1 LNLHPHAIL
10 LSRAAVWGAV
20 LCCILLPLRAAG
32 AEPEETGVAAAAV
45 EKNNAGEQP
54 ARTIGPFAEP
64 IEQPAAPAEPPV
76 VPDERTEEAAVDET
90 DGAETAEPSKPKT
103 LKFSFNYHPWPDVL
117 RWFAEQNDLSLLLDT
132 APQGTFN
139 YTDNREYTPQDAID
153 LLNSVL
159 LTKGYTLVRRERMLF
174 VVNLEDG
181 IPSNLVPTVPV
192 EDLDK
197 RGEFELVSVVFPLDK
212 LSTDEAEAEIGKL
225 IGPPPGTVVAL
236 ERSRQVIVTGTAGRL
251 RVIRSMLQ
259 RIENPQGPGTGK
271 LRSFDLEHALPE
283 EILPMVR
290 KLIGIAEDADAA
302 SDGSIRLAVDPV
314 GGRLLVTGQ
323 SDKIAQI
330 EEILEAIDVPA
341 PGSSAADPATAESPQ
356 LEVYTVDTADPQSV
370 LAVMQT
376 LMEGMPDVRLAIDDK
391 TNNLVALARPSQHAT
406 IKATLA
412 QMQHDRRLIE
422 VIHLRT
428 VDPQVAVLSINKL
441 FSDPGAKKD
450 APSTGG
456 LQVDADPTTGQL
468 FVRGTQSQIEQV
480 RTLLEKMGEGEVDA
494 DAATANSTVR
504 LLPLTGREAQIAL
517 QRAREIWPELRPNRI
532 RVVTPSAAIP
542 TVRPSTPSWEQL
554 GPPERHDPA
563 LPRPHPQPAPQEP
576 AVEPLPMDDGPP
588 ELPEPAATT
597 RRSRSTRAF
606 FAVQHVE
613 AEPGGEPP
621 PAPEIQSPFEPEASE
636 AEVGAPATIVA
647 IPGSG
652 GLMIVS
658 RDVEALN
665 DFEEL
670 LHALAG
676 EMMTSNAEL
685 TVFYLKHAKA
695 AVVAETL
702 NRIFGGMSSSSSS
715 SAGGTAATA
724 GDMSGVLGA
733 MMGLGGL
740 SITPIGS
747 VSITPDTRLNAL
759 IVQANPADVADIEQL
774 LKILD
779 QRDSPEDVLAAPKA
793 RMIPLLN
800 TLAEEI
806 ATIVK
811 EVYRDRLTSSSGNRS
826 GSGNSPQQF
835 FQAMREMRGGGRSG
849 GSNQNNQQD
858 KMSVGVDSRTNSLVV
873 VAADA
878 LFHEVKEL
886 AEQLD
891 QAALESNQTM
901 RVVTLGRASPAAV
914 QEALSS
920 LLGASIQTGNRS
932 GSRGG
937 STSKPS
943 SGGPQPAPQQPFF
956 RPPFGGFRPGG
967 QPPGG
972 YRPQGS
978 GVRPGGSPPGGSRP
992 GGPRPG
998 GSGR

>member
-1 LNLHPHAIL
+1 
-10 LSRAAVWGAV
+10 
-20 LCCILLPLRAAG
+20 
-32 AEPEETGVAAAAV
+32 
-45 EKNNAGEQP
+45 
-54 ARTIGPFAEP
+54 
-64 IEQPAAPAEPPV
+64 
-76 VPDERTEEAAVDET
+76 
-90 DGAETAEPSKPKT
+90 
-103 LKFSFNYHPWPDVL
+103 
-117 RWFAEQNDLSLLLDT
+117 
-132 APQGTFN
+132 
-139 YTDNREYTPQDAID
+139 
-153 LLNSVL
+153 
-159 LTKGYTLVRRERMLF
+159 
-174 VVNLEDG
+174 
-181 IPSNLVPTVPV
+181 
-192 EDLDK
+192 
-197 RGEFELVSVVFPLDK
+197 
-212 LSTDEAEAEIGKL
+212 
-225 IGPPPGTVVAL
+225 
-236 ERSRQVIVTGTAGRL
+236 
-251 RVIRSMLQ
+251 MLQ

-283 EILPMVR
+283 EILPVVR
-290 KLIGIAEDADAA
+290 KLIGIAEDADAT
-302 SDGSIRLAVDPV
+302 SDGSVRLAVDPV

-330 EEILEAIDVPA
+330 EEIIEAINVPA
-341 PGSSAADPATAESPQ
+341 SDGSEAGPTAAESPQ

-422 VIHLRT
+422 VIHLHT
-428 VDPQVAVLSINKL
+428 VDPQIAVLSINKL
-441 FSDPGAKKD
+441 FSEPGAKKD
-450 APSTGG
+450 APPAGG

-468 FVRGTQSQIEQV
+468 FVRGTQAQIEQV

-494 DAATANSTVR
+494 DAATVNSTVR

-517 QRAREIWPELRPNRI
+517 QRAQEIWPELRPNRI
-532 RVVTPSAAIP
+532 RVVTPSVAIP
-542 TVRPSTPSWEQL
+542 TIRPSTPPGEQL

-563 LPRPHPQPAPQEP
+563 LPPPRPAPQEP
-576 AVEPLPMDDGPP
+576 AVEPSPMDDGPSEP
-588 ELPEPAATT
+588 PEPAATT

-613 AEPGGEPP
+613 AEPGVEQQQ
-621 PAPEIQSPFEPEASE
+621 PAPEVQSPFAPEASG
-636 AEVGAPATIVA
+636 AEVGDPATIVA

-658 RDVEALN
+658 QDIEALN

-670 LHALAG
+670 LDALAG
-676 EMMTSNAEL
+676 AMMTGDAEL

-715 SAGGTAATA
+715 QAGGSAAA
-724 GDMSGVLGA
+724 APGMSGVLGA

-747 VSITPDTRLNAL
+747 VSITPDARLNAL

-811 EVYRDRLTSSSGNRS
+811 EVYRDRLASGSGSRGGS

-835 FQAMREMRGGGRSG
+835 FQAMRDMRGGSSRGGRG
-849 GSNQNNQQD
+849 GGNEDSQTD
-858 KMSVGVDSRTNSLVV
+858 KMSVGVDARTNSLVV

-878 LFHEVKEL
+878 LFQEIKQL

-920 LLGASIQTGNRS
+920 LLGTSVKTGNGS

-937 STSKPS
+937 STRQPS
-943 SGGPQPAPQQPFF
+943 SGGQQSTPQQPFL

-967 QPPGG
+967 SPPGG

-978 GVRPGGSPPGGSRP
+978 GGRPSGS
-992 GGPRPG
+992 RPG